1 MFIRGCE
8 PQTGFVPGNINETC
22 GGTIN
27 DFVYSKLVKYNSDT
41 AAPELDQAESIETT
55 DNKVWTIKLKSGL
68 KWTDGTPVTAK
79 NYVDAWNYTAYS
91 PNAQLGSSWF
101 ADIKGFDKVNTEDPD
116 GPDGPKEAP
125 SPRPT
130 SCPVSRSSTT

>member
-1 MFIRGCE
+1 M
-8 PQTGFVPGNINETC
+8 
-22 GGTIN
+22 
-27 DFVYSKLVKYNSDT
+27 YSRLVKYNSDT

-55 DNKVWTIKLKSGL
+55 DNKVWTIKLKPGL

-91 PNAQLGSSWF
+91 PNAQLGSFWF
-101 ADIKGFDKVNTEDPD
+101 GDIEGFDKVNTADPD

-125 SPRPT
+125 SRRPT
-130 SCPVSRSSTT
+130 S